1 MRKTAVYKFSHIARN
16 QKGVIQLSAFEF
28 VGSWWGNHGKRSLA
42 LLAIAI
48 VVFSFLWSFPN
59 RNQSMISLLER
70 LSFDV
75 QMTLMR
81 NLLPRPAKVEPV
93 LIGIDDA
100 SEDVFEE
107 PLAMW
112 HQHLGKALRA
122 LSMVKP
128 LVVGVDIQLP
138 PRSFDK
144 ILPGLDRALLT
155 GMLELKQ
162 AAPLVVA
169 HTVDRLGFIAS
180 IHTPFLRMLGDETF
194 AIDKVL
200 EDPDRVARRFAF
212 VSAFINPFNGSLSG
226 TVATAVST
234 RPLG

>member
-1 MRKTAVYKFSHIARN
+1 MLKAAVYKCSHVARN
-16 QKGVIQLSAFEF
+16 KKGVIQLSAFEF

-59 RNQSMISLLER
+59 RNQSLVSLLER

-75 QMTLMR
+75 QMTMMR
-81 NLLPRPAKVEPV
+81 NFFPRPAKVEPV

-100 SEDVFEE
+100 SEDIFEE

-112 HQHLGKALRA
+112 HQHLGRAMRA
-122 LSMVKP
+122 LSEAKP

-138 PRSFDK
+138 PKSFDK
-144 ILPGLDRALLT
+144 IKPGLDRALLT

-162 AAPLVVA
+162 ATPLVVA
-169 HTVDRLGFIAS
+169 HTVDRLGFIAP
-180 IHTPFLRMLGDETF
+180 IHSPFLRMLGDETF
-194 AIDKVL
+194 AIDKVI
-200 EDPDRVARRFAF
+200 EDPDRVARRFSETS
-212 VSAFINPFNGSLSG
+212 VVN
-226 TVATAVST
+226 V
-234 RPLG
+234 